1 MRNGKTNRK
10 SRKIK
15 KKEKEKMGKINC
27 KGLNIKDIMRSGLAG
42 FPFMNRLFHSA
53 QNENDCQAALP
64 FHYNN

>member
-1 MRNGKTNRK
+1 
-10 SRKIK
+10 
-15 KKEKEKMGKINC
+15 MGKINC